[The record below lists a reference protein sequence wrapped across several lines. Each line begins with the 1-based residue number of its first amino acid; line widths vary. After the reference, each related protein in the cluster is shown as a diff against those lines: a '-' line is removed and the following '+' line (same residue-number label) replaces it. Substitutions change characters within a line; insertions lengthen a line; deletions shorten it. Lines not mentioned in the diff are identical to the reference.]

1 MRLKE
6 IREEKE
12 LTQLEMA
19 NILNVS
25 RSTYG
30 MWEQERDLI
39 PINRLNDFCNYFE
52 VSIDY
57 VLGLIDFN
65 NYSNTKEINKDK
77 LKDRLKNLRVDNNL
91 TQNKLSSNIHITR
104 SLISKYE
111 NGTNM
116 ILTSFLISYSKYFN
130 VSADYLLGKT
140 DVPKYIKK

>member
-1 MRLKE
+1 MRLRE
-6 IREEKE
+6 LREENG

-30 MWEQERDLI
+30 MWEQERDII
-39 PINRLNDFCNYFE
+39 PINRLNDFCNYFK

-57 VLGLIDFN
+57 VLGLVDFN
-65 NYSNTKEINKDK
+65 LYSDIKEINKDK
-77 LKDRLKNLRVDNNL
+77 LTNRLKNLRIENKL
-91 TQNKLSSNIHITR
+91 TQNKLSLNIHITR

-116 ILTSFLISYSKYFN
+116 ILTSFLIAYSKYFN
-130 VSADYLLGKT
+130 VSADYLLGKI
-140 DVPKYIKK
+140 DEPKYLK